1 MEEIT
6 GQGIQELCDSS
17 LERAKN
23 ATDPKERSE
32 AISDYVKLTELKL
45 KYESLVDSH
54 DENVEKI
61 LNAEMDDEKRRE
73 DDIKRENRKFKLEIK
88 KVIIDLS
95 FGIVKMGL
103 LFGILVWSIRFDKN
117 GVLFT
122 SNAGKQMTSQG
133 LKKFWDFLKF

>member
-6 GQGIQELCDSS
+6 GQGIQELCDIA

-32 AISDYVKLTELKL
+32 AISDYARVMELKL

-73 DDIKRENRKFKLEIK
+73 DDLKKENRRFKLEVK
-88 KVIIDLS
+88 KIFIDL
-95 FGIVKMGL
+95 GL
-103 LFGILVWSIRFDKN
+103 GVSKILLLVVILVWSVKFDKN
-117 GVLFT
+117 GVIFT
-122 SNAGKQMTSQG
+122 SNAGKSMVSSG